1 MRNQINNMPD
11 TIIFDIMFE
20 NMTVQDES
28 MSSLES
34 EIINKLTSLLKNPD
48 QISQYITSL
57 PQIAAQL
64 LIELEN
70 EETDF
75 IKIESILNKDP
86 ILAAKVLAIVNSA
99 YYKHTSQP
107 ITNLLKAISILGL
120 DCIISILMPVLLK
133 GVFNINLYHF
143 KLFGSVIWQHSL
155 ETAVLCQTLSKDQ
168 KEINQF
174 HCYLMGLVHDLGKV
188 VAFQCI
194 SQNLTDT
201 KEAPNIG
208 SDCFKQALSQC
219 SLKLSIQTA
228 ILWQL
233 PKEVIKSLELQ
244 VTNKTNDLA
253 SILHLANKI
262 SEANL
267 MIENNHMTLLRAIE
281 LITNDDISKAQATQ
295 CLNKLMDL
303 PPL

>member
-1 MRNQINNMPD
+1 MPD

-20 NMTVQDES
+20 NMPEQNED
-28 MSSLES
+28 MSILES
-34 EIINKLTSLLKNPD
+34 NIINQLNNLLKEREK
-48 QISQYITSL
+48 ISQYITSL

-70 EETDF
+70 KETDF

-86 ILAAKVLAIVNSA
+86 ILAAKVLSIVNSA

-107 ITNLLKAISILGL
+107 ITHLLKAISILGL

-143 KLFGSVIWQHSL
+143 KLFGSIIWQHSL
-155 ETAVLCQTLSKDQ
+155 ETAVLCQTLGKDQ
-168 KEINQF
+168 KKISQF

-194 SQNLTDT
+194 SQNLT
-201 KEAPNIG
+201 EAKGTPNIG
-208 SDCFKQALSQC
+208 SDSFKQALSQC
-219 SLKLSIQTA
+219 SLALSIQTA

-233 PKEVIKSLELQ
+233 PKEVIESLELQ
-244 VTNKTNDLA
+244 LTNDTNNLA

-281 LITNDDISKAQATQ
+281 LITNDDISKAQVTQ